1 MSHATPLRVVV
12 LGHVDHGKSTLV
24 GRLLQDAGALVEG
37 RLDDL
42 RAVSRR
48 RGRGLELAFATDA
61 LQAERDQGITIDAA
75 HVWLRTPTR
84 TLQLVDAPGH
94 EEFLRNMITGA
105 ASADAALLVI
115 DAREGVRAQSRR
127 HAALVRFLGLEQV
140 VVAVTKLDLVEWSE
154 SALRDVEGE
163 VRALLGASGLQAT
176 VVPVCAPEGTN
187 VATTAG
193 RPAWVGGPCLL
204 DALVGLAARPG
215 GSSEGPLRLPVQD
228 VLRLGDDRVL
238 LGRVES
244 GVVRPGDELV
254 FSPWN
259 KTGFVRRLLAWPGP
273 PLEEARAGECVGV
286 VLDAPLFVERGQV
299 ASHPAGAPL
308 ETDALEARLFWL
320 GRQPLAPGREHRL
333 RLATQ
338 EVGCRL
344 EAVRTLV
351 DPATLEERAG
361 DSVPRHTVAEV
372 RLRLERPLAVDDPR
386 VVPATGRFVLLDGGR
401 IAGGGVVALE
411 RCRDRRPELLGLA
424 SPLVARPAAG
434 VGRDERARRVGH
446 RGGVVWL
453 TGPPASGK
461 TTLAL
466 ALERRLFDLGFM
478 PCVLDGDAL
487 RHGLSADLG
496 FSDEDRRENVRRA
509 GEVAKLLADAGLVAI
524 VALVSPFR
532 ADRERVRAALRQG
545 ELVEVHVRCPAETCA
560 GRDPKGLYRARREG
574 RAGPIPGFDAPYEP
588 PLAPEL
594 DLPTA
599 ELPVEECVARLVE
612 RARRLGEGGP

>member
-1 MSHATPLRVVV
+1 VSTSTRGGPLRVVV

-42 RAVSRR
+42 RAVSKR

-115 DAREGVRAQSRR
+115 DAREGVQVQSRR

-140 VVAVTKLDLVEWSE
+140 VVALTKLDLVEWSE
-154 SALRDVEGE
+154 SAARDVEGE
-163 VRALLGASGLQAT
+163 VRTLLGASGLKAT

-187 VATTAG
+187 VATTDG
-193 RPAWVGGPCLL
+193 RPAWVQGPCLL
-204 DALVGLAARPG
+204 GALVGLTARPG
-215 GSSEGPLRLPVQD
+215 GSADGPLRLPVQD
-228 VLRLGDDRVL
+228 VLRVGDDRAL

-244 GVVRPGDELV
+244 GVIRPGDELV

-259 KTGFVRRLLAWPGP
+259 KAGFVKRLLAWPGP
-273 PLEEARAGECVGV
+273 PLEEARAGACVGV

-308 ETDALEARLFWL
+308 ETDQLEARLFWL

-338 EVGCRL
+338 EVACRL

-351 DPATLEERAG
+351 DPATLEERTG
-361 DSVPRHTVAEV
+361 DEVPRHTVAEV
-372 RLRLERPLAVDDPR
+372 RLRLERPIAVDDPR
-386 VVPATGRFVLLDGGR
+386 VVPATGRFVLLDGPR

-434 VGRDERARRVGH
+434 VGRDERARRIGH

-453 TGPPASGK
+453 TGPPAAGK

-466 ALERRLFDLGFM
+466 ALERRLFDLGLL

-532 ADRERVRAALRQG
+532 ADRERVRATLRQG
-545 ELVEVHVRCPAETCA
+545 ELVEVHVRCPPETCA
-560 GRDPKGLYRARREG
+560 SRDPKGLYRARREG

-599 ELPVEECVARLVE
+599 ELPVDECVARLVD
-612 RARRLGEGGP
+612 RVRRLDG